1 MQKVRVPITN
11 FQFGEISDSTIMRTD
26 SPVYQ
31 ASAQRVENLL
41 VRAEGG
47 VVKRAGLRNIHDFGI
62 LTRDQASYR
71 MQSRLMPFI
80 FSDDE
85 RYIISVEGRNVLAP
99 LSSPNPPQIR
109 CFRLLADGSVSLVD
123 TVFQDTDGFQ
133 LPFDNLYLHEYTYA
147 QSGDVMFICHP
158 LFPPQMLIRTGLNS
172 FEVTPF
178 SFDEQADGK
187 RIYQPYSVFHAT
199 DVTLNPN
206 ATSGNGVNLR
216 TSAPYWTQDHVGVTV
231 RYGEAEIVVTSV
243 SSTTLAIGN
252 IVDELLIRLEVLNPL
267 RTIDGSTTIEVTH
280 IGHGFQ
286 GGETII
292 IREASAVGGINA
304 NQINGTRTVN
314 KIIDKNSYTIT
325 AGSAANLSEDGG
337 GYVKVVTHAPTH
349 NWDEQSFSAVRG
361 YPAAIE
367 FHENRLC
374 FGGTIAEPDTIWMSA
389 SGDFFNFDVG
399 EAEDNDS
406 INLVA
411 ATGDVNEIRYLVSN
425 RDLQVFTASAEL
437 YVPTFLNQA
446 ITPAN
451 AQIRKQTPFGCEFV
465 EPKSIDGAT
474 LFLQTGGRVVR
485 EYLYTDTE
493 DAYTATAVSMIS
505 SHLINDFQDMAVVNG
520 AFQKAE
526 SYAVFISSNGDA
538 AVFGSN
544 RAERRAGWMR
554 FTTQGDF
561 HSVVAVGDR
570 LFASVWFDG
579 TDLRLC
585 EFDEEFQLDNAK
597 SYTVTSNVANVSAD
611 FADGTE
617 VHVIAVEANGNQD
630 YRGTHIVTGGN
641 IDLTQY
647 NPTYVGAYIGYSYP
661 ISLITNPIDANVG
674 NGPVTGDPRGVATIV
689 ADLRNTRSATFD
701 TSKLITEGAFSG
713 KKEFRLLGYSRDPQI
728 SVTQGEP
735 LSFQL
740 NGLIAELII

>member
-47 VVKRAGLRNIHDFGI
+47 VVKRAGLRNLYDFG
-62 LTRDQASYR
+62 LTRDTTKRLQL
-71 MQSRLMPFI
+71 RLMPFI

-85 RYIISVEGRNVLAP
+85 RYIIAVEDAKV
-99 LSSPNPPQIR
+99 R
-109 CFRLLADGSVSLVD
+109 CFRIVNGTITLVSTL
-123 TVFQDTDGFQ
+123 TQDTNTNA
-133 LPFDNLYLHEYTYA
+133 LPFDEEYLHEYTYA
-147 QSGDVMFICHP
+147 QSGDVLFICHP
-158 LFPPQMLIRTGLNS
+158 LFAPRMIIRTGLTS
-172 FEVTPF
+172 FECTPY
-178 SFDEQADGK
+178 SFDERSDGK
-187 RIYQPYSVFHAT
+187 EIYQPYSIFHPADAT
-199 DVTLNPN
+199 LDPSASSGTGVTFT
-206 ATSGNGVNLR
+206 TSI
-216 TSAPYWTQDHVGVTV
+216 PYFTADHVGVTM
-231 RYGEAEIVVTSV
+231 RYGEAEFIITSVTS
-243 SSTTLAIGN
+243 STVAVGN
-252 IVDELLIRLEVLNPL
+252 IIDELKIRLSVLNPL
-267 RTIDGSTTIEVTH
+267 RTIDGTAIVEVTQ
-280 IGHGFQ
+280 IGHGYE

-292 IREASAVGGINA
+292 IQDAAAVGGINA
-304 NQINGTRTVN
+304 NQINGSRTIAE
-314 KIIDKNSYTIT
+314 IIDKNTYTIT
-325 AGSAANLSEDGG
+325 AGGNANLSEDGG
-337 GYVKVVTHAPTH
+337 GLVKIVTHAPTH

-361 YPAAIE
+361 YPAAVE

-374 FGGTIAEPDTIWMSA
+374 FGGTIQEPDAIWMS
-389 SGDFFNFDVG
+389 SIGQFFNFDVG
-399 EAEDNDS
+399 NAEDADS

-451 AQIRKQTPFGCEFV
+451 AQIRKQTPYGCEFV
-465 EPKSIDGAT
+465 EPQSIDGAT
-474 LFLQTGGRVVR
+474 IFMQNGGRVVR
-485 EYLYTDTE
+485 EYLYTDSE
-493 DAYTATAVSMIS
+493 DAYTSTAVSMIS
-505 SHLINDFQDMAVVNG
+505 SHLINDFQDLAVVNG

-526 SYAVFISSNGDA
+526 SYAVFVSSDGYC

-561 HSVVAVGDR
+561 HSVVAIDDR
-570 LFASVWFDG
+570 LFAAVWFDD

-585 EFDEEFQLDNAK
+585 EFDEDFQLDNAK
-597 SYTVTSNVANVSAD
+597 CYTVTANVADVSAD
-611 FADGTE
+611 FANGT
-617 VHVIAVEANGNQD
+617 VLHVIAEEADGRQD
-630 YRGTHIVTGGN
+630 YRGTHTVASGN

-647 NPTYVGAYIGYSYP
+647 NPTYTKAYIGYSFP
-661 ISLITNPIDANVG
+661 INITTNPIDANVG
-674 NGPVTGDPRGVATIV
+674 NGPTTGVPRGVATIV
-689 ADLRNTRSATFD
+689 ADLRQTRSATFN
-701 TSKLITEGAFSG
+701 TSKLITEGSFSG

-728 SVTQGEP
+728 VVTQGEP

>member
-26 SPVYQ
+26 SPIYQ

-47 VVKRAGLRNIHDFGI
+47 VVKRAGLRNLYDFGI
-62 LTRDQASYR
+62 ARDTSK
-71 MQSRLMPFI
+71 RLQLRLLPFV

-85 RYIISVEGRNVLAP
+85 RYIIAIEDAKAS
-99 LSSPNPPQIR
+99 
-109 CFRLLADGSVSLVD
+109 CFRIVNGAISLVQTLTVD
-123 TVFQDTDGFQ
+123 TNGDAI
-133 LPFDNLYLHEYTYA
+133 PFDEEYIHEYTYA

-158 LFPPQMLIRTGLNS
+158 LFAPRMIIRTGLTS
-172 FEVTPF
+172 FECTPF
-178 SFDEQADGK
+178 SFDERSDGLQ
-187 RIYQPYSVFHAT
+187 IYQPYSVFHPVNANL
-199 DVTLNPN
+199 DPS
-206 ATSGNGVNLR
+206 ATSGTGV
-216 TSAPYWTQDHVGVTV
+216 TFTVSEPYWTSDHVGVTM
-231 RYGEAEIVVTSV
+231 RYGKSEFVITSVTS
-243 SSTTLAIGN
+243 STVAVGD
-252 IVDELLIRLEVLNPL
+252 IVDELKIRLEILNPL
-267 RTIDGSTTIEVTH
+267 RTRDGSAVIEVTH
-280 IGHGFQ
+280 LNHGFD
-286 GGETII
+286 GGESITVQN
-292 IREASAVGGINA
+292 ASAVGGINA
-304 NQINGTRTVN
+304 SQINGARTIGD
-314 KIIDKNSYTIT
+314 IIDENTYTIT
-325 AGSAANLSEDGG
+325 AGSSANLSEDGG
-337 GYVKVVTHAPTH
+337 GYVSLVTHAPTH

-374 FGGTIAEPDTIWMSA
+374 FGGTIQEPDAIWMSS
-389 SGDFFNFDVG
+389 SGSFFNFDVG
-399 EAEDNDS
+399 TAEDSDS

-451 AQIRKQTPFGCEFV
+451 AQIRKQTPYGCEFV

-493 DAYTATAVSMIS
+493 DAYTSTAVSMIS
-505 SHLINDFQDMAVVNG
+505 SHLIDDFQDIAVVNG

-526 SYAVFISSNGDA
+526 SYAVFVSSSGDC

-554 FTTQGDF
+554 FTAQGDF
-561 HSVVAVGDR
+561 HSVVAIDDR
-570 LFASVWFDG
+570 LFAAVWFDG

-597 SYTVTSNVANVSAD
+597 SYTVTANVADVSAD
-611 FADGTE
+611 FADGT
-617 VHVIAVEANGNQD
+617 VLHVIAVEADGNQD
-630 YRGTHIVTGGN
+630 YRGTHTVTGGN

-647 NPTYVGAYIGYSYP
+647 NPTYVSAYIGYSYTVN
-661 ISLITNPIDANVG
+661 ITTNPIDANVA
-674 NGPVTGDPRGVATIV
+674 NGPATGVPRGVATIV
-689 ADLRNTRSATFD
+689 ADLRSTRSASFND
-701 TSKLITEGAFSG
+701 TKLITEGAFSG

-728 SVTQGEP
+728 VVTQDEP

-740 NGLIAELII
+740 NGLIAELIL

>member
-47 VVKRAGLRNIHDFGI
+47 VVKRAGLRNLYDFG
-62 LTRDQASYR
+62 LTRDTTKRLQL
-71 MQSRLMPFI
+71 RLMPFI

-85 RYIISVEGRNVLAP
+85 RYIIAVEDAKV
-99 LSSPNPPQIR
+99 R
-109 CFRLLADGSVSLVD
+109 CFRIVNGTITLVSTL
-123 TVFQDTDGFQ
+123 TQDTNTNA
-133 LPFDNLYLHEYTYA
+133 LPFDEEYLHEYTYA
-147 QSGDVMFICHP
+147 QSGDVLFICHP
-158 LFPPQMLIRTGLNS
+158 LFAPRMIIRTGLTS
-172 FEVTPF
+172 FECTPY
-178 SFDEQADGK
+178 SFDERSDGK
-187 RIYQPYSVFHAT
+187 EIYQPYSIFHPASAT
-199 DVTLNPN
+199 LDPSASSGTGVTFT
-206 ATSGNGVNLR
+206 TSI
-216 TSAPYWTQDHVGVTV
+216 PYFTADHVGVTM
-231 RYGEAEIVVTSV
+231 RYGEAEFTITSVTS
-243 SSTTLAIGN
+243 STVAVGN
-252 IVDELLIRLEVLNPL
+252 IVDELKIRLSVINPL
-267 RTIDGSTTIEVTH
+267 RTIDGTAIIEVTQ
-280 IGHGFQ
+280 IGHGFE

-292 IREASAVGGINA
+292 IEEASAVGGINA
-304 NQINGTRTVN
+304 NQINGSRTIGE
-314 KIIDKNSYTIT
+314 IIDKNSYTIT
-325 AGSAANLSEDGG
+325 AGGNANLSEDGG
-337 GYVKVVTHAPTH
+337 GLVKIVTHAPTH

-361 YPAAIE
+361 YPAAVE

-374 FGGTIAEPDTIWMSA
+374 FAGTIQEPDAIWMS
-389 SGDFFNFDVG
+389 SIGQFFNFDVG
-399 EAEDNDS
+399 NAEDDDS

-451 AQIRKQTPFGCEFV
+451 AQIRKQTPYGCEFV
-465 EPKSIDGAT
+465 EPQSIDGAT
-474 LFLQTGGRVVR
+474 IFMQTGGRVAR
-485 EYLYTDTE
+485 EYLYTDSE

-505 SHLINDFQDMAVVNG
+505 SHLINDFQDLAVVNG
-520 AFQKAE
+520 AFEKAE
-526 SYAVFISSNGDA
+526 SYAVFVSSDGYC

-561 HSVVAVGDR
+561 HSVVAIDDR
-570 LFASVWFDG
+570 LFAAVWFDG

-585 EFDEEFQLDNAK
+585 EFDEDFQLDNAK
-597 SYTVTSNVANVSAD
+597 YYTVAANVADVSAD
-611 FADGTE
+611 FANGT
-617 VHVIAVEANGNQD
+617 VLHVIAEEADGRQD
-630 YRGTHIVTGGN
+630 YRGTHTVASGN

-647 NPTYVGAYIGYSYP
+647 NPTYTKAYIGYSFP
-661 ISLITNPIDANVG
+661 INITTNPIDANVG
-674 NGPVTGDPRGVATIV
+674 NGPTTGVPRGVATIV
-689 ADLRNTRSATFD
+689 ADLRQTRSATFN
-701 TSKLITEGAFSG
+701 TSKLITEGSFSG

-728 SVTQGEP
+728 VVTQGEP